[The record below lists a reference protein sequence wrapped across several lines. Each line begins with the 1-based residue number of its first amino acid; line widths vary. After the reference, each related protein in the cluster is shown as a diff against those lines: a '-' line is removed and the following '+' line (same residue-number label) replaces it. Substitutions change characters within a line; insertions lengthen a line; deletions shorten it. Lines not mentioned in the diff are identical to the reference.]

1 MLSIIH
7 ISSLVGLVSA
17 MTLQKAAYRAR
28 EGISEPPP
36 ADYIGKDPQGHSVD
50 IREEEDH
57 TCEFDYGSGNVTLKF
72 SIEFDEYTAAANLY
86 DGNNIFEMTENSR
99 EGETT
104 MYYNPP
110 SG

>member
-1 MLSIIH
+1 
-7 ISSLVGLVSA
+7 

-86 DGNNIFEMTENSR
+86 DGNNIFEMT
-99 EGETT
+99 
-104 MYYNPP
+104 
-110 SG
+110 